1 MAHCRGAA
9 RRSRRRAADS
19 IMAEA
24 KSQPAWRSVTA
35 MQADF
40 AALILWRK
48 ATNCALQGSGQP
60 SPAMHLQSVQATV
73 KMANAPELSL
83 RGGRRPTWRPEREAR
98 GSALGVQSR
107 GGTCSPHRPPI
118 KTHQPI
124 ASVAA
129 LIERHAGWQYLQY
142 AFCGVKLSSLSFRG
156 AKRRGNLAGSGPI
169 TGKPRRKR
177 NCLPEIAPQGH
188 FLALRAQ
195 GATSAFGLLAKTIR
209 GRLPF

>member
-1 MAHCRGAA
+1 MKFCSIILQFCRCGGLLDAKGNPDGFLSHFSSL
-9 RRSRRRAADS
+9 RNLRLGRFFDS
-19 IMAEA
+19 L
-24 KSQPAWRSVTA
+24 SQPARRSVTA

-107 GGTCSPHRPPI
+107 STRS
-118 KTHQPI
+118 
-124 ASVAA
+124 
-129 LIERHAGWQYLQY
+129 E
-142 AFCGVKLSSLSFRG
+142 CGKAIG
-156 AKRRGNLAGSGPI
+156 
-169 TGKPRRKR
+169 
-177 NCLPEIAPQGH
+177 EIA
-188 FLALRAQ
+188 A
-195 GATSAFGLLAKTIR
+195 AFP
-209 GRLPF
+209 RLPRPLRGLAMTSREPLLFYRQPAPVAGAEPGPAVHSPAMADGEKNSPSGAW